1 MKSGHD
7 NNHTPFKRE
16 DQQLLSYNLNS
27 GRPLPSGGGSGVPPA
42 SVAFDFEGTMPAEE
56 NRDKENSGESP
67 LAVPSQSQPFLS
79 VGAHYS
85 MPADSEPVPPS
96 VPALSSLDELLGTIY
111 IGKYELLS
119 RLGAGGMGVIYLARQ
134 IFLDRLVAIK
144 MLKNKTASAK
154 ARMRFHQEGKA
165 ASALNHPGI
174 VAINDFGTDEEDRP
188 YMVMEYVEGVTLSDI
203 IRDRT
208 RLRFDEALPV
218 FLEILDALAVA
229 HSRGVVHR
237 DIKPSNIML
246 AMGIDGVVRVKLLDF
261 GIAKLLDE
269 DDHTIQNL
277 TRTGEAL
284 GTPLYMSPEQIVSRK
299 VDYRSDLY
307 SFGCVMYVCL
317 TGLPPFVGENKLS
330 TMEMHV
336 GSMPFSLSKMVPGLD
351 LPAELDGIGLRL
363 LAKAPESRYQSAEA
377 VRMALLG
384 VAVDG
389 GMLPPAVLSAP
400 RNVRER
406 TVSQSLTMSEALSSM
421 VPAPSNFDP
430 TQALTNPAYGQAP
443 GQRPGQIQVDS
454 VGADQLEPPG
464 GAGPSIATNSA
475 ATDELGGMAWGGTF
489 DSLTA
494 PGMTQG
500 DALARTLIEPQSMS
514 APSDPQ
520 QGAPDL
526 GGTEVDMRPG
536 DEVLTAPTASASMS
550 FAADSSAIG
559 KAIADFSVLAG
570 SEQDLSAA
578 APAPAA
584 VSPAAPASPAPL
596 DVAQYVKPLSDT
608 DLSIPIT
615 PTKRPSS
622 ATTGST
628 FSADRQIRGQGAADN
643 LGGRQTGNY
652 LAAAR
657 NAAIEESLT
666 GANRF
671 GATELDRERAED
683 DADEAESAIGQ
694 TSRIVRRI
702 GLPSVVILLAVALL
716 ATGTMIF
723 FTIDNK
729 KAVRKT
735 DNVPSNAASEGVR
748 INISDDDLILSSLI
762 KDPNQTQLTLS
773 GKELSA
779 KCLQEIGKMPKLSE
793 LRLTQAH
800 FSAGDLMYL
809 KNSPVQY
816 LYLAG
821 TDTDDQSLAYIS
833 RMPQLLLLDL
843 SHTRVGNEGMAFLAR
858 SRALQNLILTKTTV
872 SDEGLVHL
880 AKSPALSQTLQ
891 TLDLDYCYVT
901 GAGIVALKSMPQL
914 RALALKGTRF
924 RPYVSSLA
932 VLTHLATLDLSGN
945 ELQDRD
951 LSVLASLP
959 QMQQLLLRKNML
971 TAGCLPYL
979 KQCKKLAQLSL
990 VGVDLSENDKAKMKK
1005 ALGNCIVYFDTDPFS
1020 PPDDGSGR

>member
-1 MKSGHD
+1 
-7 NNHTPFKRE
+7 
-16 DQQLLSYNLNS
+16 
-27 GRPLPSGGGSGVPPA
+27 
-42 SVAFDFEGTMPAEE
+42 
-56 NRDKENSGESP
+56 
-67 LAVPSQSQPFLS
+67 
-79 VGAHYS
+79 
-85 MPADSEPVPPS
+85 
-96 VPALSSLDELLGTIY
+96 
-111 IGKYELLS
+111 
-119 RLGAGGMGVIYLARQ
+119 
-134 IFLDRLVAIK
+134 
-144 MLKNKTASAK
+144 
-154 ARMRFHQEGKA
+154 
-165 ASALNHPGI
+165 
-174 VAINDFGTDEEDRP
+174 
-188 YMVMEYVEGVTLSDI
+188 
-203 IRDRT
+203 
-208 RLRFDEALPV
+208 
-218 FLEILDALAVA
+218 
-229 HSRGVVHR
+229 
-237 DIKPSNIML
+237 
-246 AMGIDGVVRVKLLDF
+246 
-261 GIAKLLDE
+261 
-269 DDHTIQNL
+269 
-277 TRTGEAL
+277 
-284 GTPLYMSPEQIVSRK
+284 
-299 VDYRSDLY
+299 
-307 SFGCVMYVCL
+307 
-317 TGLPPFVGENKLS
+317 
-330 TMEMHV
+330 
-336 GSMPFSLSKMVPGLD
+336 
-351 LPAELDGIGLRL
+351 
-363 LAKAPESRYQSAEA
+363 
-377 VRMALLG
+377 
-384 VAVDG
+384 
-389 GMLPPAVLSAP
+389 
-400 RNVRER
+400 
-406 TVSQSLTMSEALSSM
+406 
-421 VPAPSNFDP
+421 
-430 TQALTNPAYGQAP
+430 
-443 GQRPGQIQVDS
+443 
-454 VGADQLEPPG
+454 
-464 GAGPSIATNSA
+464 
-475 ATDELGGMAWGGTF
+475 
-489 DSLTA
+489 
-494 PGMTQG
+494 
-500 DALARTLIEPQSMS
+500 
-514 APSDPQ
+514 
-520 QGAPDL
+520 
-526 GGTEVDMRPG
+526 
-536 DEVLTAPTASASMS
+536 MS